1 MATRMTSLRSA
12 DASPFGAAETLQ
24 AFPRLSISWIS
35 WRSPIFLNLCI
46 SWSSLNFMSRVDE
59 HYLRV
64 RDYAERF
71 SLSESAVYKKIDRGE
86 IRAIRIGKT
95 VRIPSS
101 EMERYL
107 TPTRLLT
114 DDSIPRDGEPH
125 GLADRVARFEEETG
139 STPGTYVK
147 QWRSHGI
154 EDTPANARLAI
165 EALALRAALEQPTLT
180 DA

>member
-1 MATRMTSLRSA
+1 
-12 DASPFGAAETLQ
+12 
-24 AFPRLSISWIS
+24 
-35 WRSPIFLNLCI
+35 
-46 SWSSLNFMSRVDE
+46 MSRVEE

-71 SLSESAVYKKIDRGE
+71 SLSESAVYKKIERGE

-107 TPTRLLT
+107 TPIRLL
-114 DDSIPRDGEPH
+114 DEEGAPRDGEPH
-125 GLADRVARFEEETG
+125 GLGDRVARFEEAAGCSPPDYAER
-139 STPGTYVK
+139 
-147 QWRSHGI
+147 WRSGDI

-165 EALALRAALEQPTLT
+165 EALALRAALEQPS
-180 DA
+180 AH